1 LVQGH
6 DLTEYCVIVFLG
18 RPIVKRHCVAHL
30 MTPAF
35 RGTHLS
41 SAAPR
46 AVAEFFGEELRL
58 LPGSKAAGVAAK
70 ARGAAVSLYAAAWLA
85 VGLAGYAALISIF
98 GLGFGI
104 LGFWLRAT
112 LWRLRP

>member
-1 LVQGH
+1 
-6 DLTEYCVIVFLG
+6 
-18 RPIVKRHCVAHL
+18 
-30 MTPAF
+30 
-35 RGTHLS
+35 
-41 SAAPR
+41 
-46 AVAEFFGEELRL
+46 
-58 LPGSKAAGVAAK
+58 
-70 ARGAAVSLYAAAWLA
+70 VSLYAAAWLA